1 MPVSNAMN
9 RIFPTYPKKK
19 ERGFSLI
26 EIIIVIAIVSILLAL
41 SSGLFQGLLVSSG
54 VSGGTEVA
62 AGVAG
67 LARSEAQL
75 SAGAARLVVDVDPGS
90 PNYLKRMAVVR
101 EFEHE
106 DGTREWRPISDMKFL
121 PAGVFLYEPYVGGER
136 TMTFQ
141 FSSLEEQTQWIYF
154 EFDSL
159 GRLKLPIDQDSER
172 AQLVFIQGRLD
183 ESGDRSLAVTERGR
197 EGMMGFIL
205 RKSGS
210 ITFFPSTPTA
220 P

>member
-1 MPVSNAMN
+1 MN
-9 RIFPTYPKKK
+9 RSFLTHAKSRKG
-19 ERGFSLI
+19 GFSLV
-26 EIIIVIAIVSILLAL
+26 EILVVITIIAILLAL
-41 SSGLFQGLLVSSG
+41 SPALFQGLLRSSG

-62 AGVAG
+62 AGVVG

-75 SAGAARLVVDVDPGS
+75 SAGATRVVVDVDSNS
-90 PNYLKRMAVVR
+90 PNYLQRMAIVR
-101 EFEHE
+101 EFELE
-106 DGTREWRPISDMKFL
+106 DGTREWAPTSDMKFL
-121 PAGVFLYEPYVGGER
+121 PEGVFLYEPFVGGER

-141 FSSLEEQTQWIYF
+141 FSRFEELTDWIYF

-159 GRLKLPIDQDSER
+159 GRLKLPIDQESER

-183 ESGDRSLAVTERGR
+183 GSGERSLTVTESAR

-205 RKSGS
+205 RKSGG